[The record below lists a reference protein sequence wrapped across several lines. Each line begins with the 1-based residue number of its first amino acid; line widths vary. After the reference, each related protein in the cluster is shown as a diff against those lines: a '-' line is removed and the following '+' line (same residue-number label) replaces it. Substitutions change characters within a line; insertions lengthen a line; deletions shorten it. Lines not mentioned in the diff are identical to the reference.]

1 MLLLQHAESPP
12 LQWPRDSLPFWQFI
26 SQLLLQTAY
35 LSLLKAGHNMF
46 EAASVDAASL
56 AAILPGLQRK
66 WHHTFRVADARVQLE
81 VRETLYHL
89 SLSLSL
95 SLWLRRRS
103 YNKQKHAKNMVCT
116 FGSTF
121 LMISCQMPPCHWKLN
136 DSFCRL
142 VATSSSE
149 NSADSLL
156 NDLFLH
162 SLLRWQPAKEQV
174 CNSNKGP
181 RTFCMAVD
189 WLQL

>member
-1 MLLLQHAESPP
+1 MLNHHLSSD
-12 LQWPRDSLPFWQFI
+12 PRDSLPFWQFI

-46 EAASVDAASL
+46 EASVDAASL
-56 AAILPGLQRK
+56 AAILPGIAKKMTPHIPCCWCAHACAIRS
-66 WHHTFRVADARVQLE
+66 AGDS
-81 VRETLYHL
+81 L
-89 SLSLSL
+89 SSPSLSL
-95 SLWLRRRS
+95 SLWLRRSS
-103 YNKQKHAKNMVCT
+103 YNKQKHAKNMACT

-181 RTFCMAVD
+181 RTICMAVD

>member
-1 MLLLQHAESPP
+1 MAYGIESYDQSGSELVGMTLLPASREGVNYPTWSMYMHVPYPKKCFYFNMPNHHLSSD
-12 LQWPRDSLPFWQFI
+12 PRDSLPFWQFI

-95 SLWLRRRS
+95 SLCLCDYGGEATTSRNMQKIWFALSVLLSSWLA
-103 YNKQKHAKNMVCT
+103 AKC
-116 FGSTF
+116 
-121 LMISCQMPPCHWKLN
+121 
-136 DSFCRL
+136 
-142 VATSSSE
+142 
-149 NSADSLL
+149 LL
-156 NDLFLH
+156 AIESWTIPFAGL
-162 SLLRWQPAKEQV
+162 
-174 CNSNKGP
+174 
-181 RTFCMAVD
+181 
-189 WLQL
+189 

>member
-1 MLLLQHAESPP
+1 MLNHHLSSD
-12 LQWPRDSLPFWQFI
+12 PRDSLPFWQFI

-35 LSLLKAGHNMF
+35 LSLLKAGLLVF

-66 WHHTFRVADARVQLE
+66 WHHTFRVADARALAI
-81 VRETLYHL
+81 RSAGDFL
-89 SLSLSL
+89 SSPSLSL
-95 SLWLRRRS
+95 SLWLRSS
-103 YNKQKHAKNMVCT
+103 YNKQKHAKNMACT